1 MWVRDIYFV
10 EDFAFRTYMVVD
22 PVIRSISDVYHNEDI
37 TVANGTALVDVG
49 LPTKVGVNLSDGDST
64 YLDVIWDDG
73 TPVYDST
80 TAGTYTFT
88 GTLALPPGIVN
99 PTNLTASVKVIV
111 SPPPLTVTSVSAI
124 ADINVAYGTALDE
137 VELPATVSVTL
148 SDSSSATLDV
158 TWDDGNPV
166 YDSTTAGTY
175 TFTGIL
181 TLPPGIVNPSSLTAS
196 VKVIVAAAPEPP
208 TWPAGSTLTAK
219 NTTKTSTTL
228 TWTAA
233 ADDQGVTNYRIF
245 QDSLL
250 IKTVPATVYS
260 YKVTGLSPST
270 TYTFQIQAGD
280 VDDNWSDGP
289 AVTVRT
295 GSSGGSGSG
304 GGSRSGN
311 KPDAEVQLL
320 DSTGKI
326 AERLTL
332 RLDNSTKSAAVK
344 VDTASLTK
352 AFEGSTANARRIKT
366 VTLNIPAVNGAK
378 AYEVTLP
385 TSFLSSADN
394 SKAVAINTGIA
405 SVTLPGNMLT
415 TADAA
420 DAQSISLTI
429 AVGDKS
435 KLGEAVRAQIGDR
448 PVIQLSMQ
456 INGQQ
461 RPWSNAGAPV
471 TVTLP
476 YLPTAEELADPE
488 HITVWYIDGAG
499 NVIAVPSGRY
509 DPQTGL
515 VTFSTTHFSYYAVVH
530 VQKVFYDLGGVEW
543 AKKPIE
549 VLASKGILRGTAE
562 NEYSPHESITR
573 ADFLYFLIR
582 TLGIDA
588 AVDGNFDDVS
598 SDAYYYKEIGIA
610 KQLGITSGIGNNK
623 FGVSLSIT
631 RQDMMVLT
639 EKALRLSNKLN
650 QAGAAT
656 DLDTFVDKDQ
666 IAPYAINSA
675 AAMVKEGLITGYDG
689 KINPRGNTTRAEAAV
704 LLYRIYNR

>member
-1 MWVRDIYFV
+1 
-10 EDFAFRTYMVVD
+10 
-22 PVIRSISDVYHNEDI
+22 
-37 TVANGTALVDVG
+37 
-49 LPTKVGVNLSDGDST
+49 
-64 YLDVIWDDG
+64 
-73 TPVYDST
+73 
-80 TAGTYTFT
+80 
-88 GTLALPPGIVN
+88 
-99 PTNLTASVKVIV
+99 
-111 SPPPLTVTSVSAI
+111 
-124 ADINVAYGTALDE
+124 
-137 VELPATVSVTL
+137 
-148 SDSSSATLDV
+148 
-158 TWDDGNPV
+158 
-166 YDSTTAGTY
+166 
-175 TFTGIL
+175 L

-582 TLGIDA
+582 ALGIDA

>member
-1 MWVRDIYFV
+1 M
-10 EDFAFRTYMVVD
+10 
-22 PVIRSISDVYHNEDI
+22 
-37 TVANGTALVDVG
+37 
-49 LPTKVGVNLSDGDST
+49 
-64 YLDVIWDDG
+64 
-73 TPVYDST
+73 
-80 TAGTYTFT
+80 
-88 GTLALPPGIVN
+88 
-99 PTNLTASVKVIV
+99 
-111 SPPPLTVTSVSAI
+111 
-124 ADINVAYGTALDE
+124 
-137 VELPATVSVTL
+137 
-148 SDSSSATLDV
+148 
-158 TWDDGNPV
+158 
-166 YDSTTAGTY
+166 
-175 TFTGIL
+175 
-181 TLPPGIVNPSSLTAS
+181 
-196 VKVIVAAAPEPP
+196 
-208 TWPAGSTLTAK
+208 
-219 NTTKTSTTL
+219 
-228 TWTAA
+228 
-233 ADDQGVTNYRIF
+233 
-245 QDSLL
+245 
-250 IKTVPATVYS
+250 
-260 YKVTGLSPST
+260 
-270 TYTFQIQAGD
+270 
-280 VDDNWSDGP
+280 
-289 AVTVRT
+289 
-295 GSSGGSGSG
+295 
-304 GGSRSGN
+304 
-311 KPDAEVQLL
+311 
-320 DSTGKI
+320 
-326 AERLTL
+326 
-332 RLDNSTKSAAVK
+332 DNSTKSAAVK

-562 NEYSPHESITR
+562 NEYSPMKVLPGLT
-573 ADFLYFLIR
+573 FC
-582 TLGIDA
+582 
-588 AVDGNFDDVS
+588 
-598 SDAYYYKEIGIA
+598 
-610 KQLGITSGIGNNK
+610 TS
-623 FGVSLSIT
+623 
-631 RQDMMVLT
+631 
-639 EKALRLSNKLN
+639 
-650 QAGAAT
+650 
-656 DLDTFVDKDQ
+656 
-666 IAPYAINSA
+666 
-675 AAMVKEGLITGYDG
+675 
-689 KINPRGNTTRAEAAV
+689 
-704 LLYRIYNR
+704 